1 MRFFLNALLLAGA
14 LLCGAPAA
22 QAASEHENDIHFGIA
37 GVQYFSFSETGHSIT
52 SGQPYGGAYGRVL
65 SGLYSAEVIV
75 KAGRK
80 GSSGPVEWF
89 KTQIGDG
96 AVIGSRSSKSLP
108 KDLNFAVEGTM
119 TIRTGDRNVIC
130 DGIIVAQGHHGA
142 FNDWWLGGPY
152 MKAVDLSGKSATT
165 QTCRIDGSLTPMVAI
180 FSYNSGSSWFT
191 IGLAPL

>member
-1 MRFFLNALLLAGA
+1 
-14 LLCGAPAA
+14 
-22 QAASEHENDIHFGIA
+22 
-37 GVQYFSFSETGHSIT
+37 VQYFSFSETGHSIT